1 LKAKYQVY
9 RDVAG
14 KYRFRLRAANNKI
27 VAVSEAY
34 ESKAGCMNGVKSVQK
49 NCGSHIED
57 QTKETEKL
65 ANPKY
70 ELFTDVASEYRFNL
84 KAANGEIIAA
94 SEGYESKDGA
104 LNGIDAVQ
112 RSCDAEIEDLTVTQ
126 VAEEEDEAEA
136 VEEVCKEPAA
146 GVNDTVLLLDQLP
159 ASVESDTTLTFRG
172 KLTVHDTVEGVGC
185 AEIVIME
192 KDRSFLRD
200 DFLVS
205 GATNNDGTFTID
217 WVAKQKDFWDNKLQI
232 YAEFK
237 GTANYRPSKSE
248 VQQMKVIWHA
258 KRK

>member
-1 LKAKYQVY
+1 M
-9 RDVAG
+9 AG

-34 ESKAGCMNGVKSVQK
+34 ESKASCMNGVKSVQK
-49 NCGSHIED
+49 NCGSHVED
-57 QTKETEKL
+57 KTKEAEKL
-65 ANPKY
+65 TNPKY

-84 KAANGEIIAA
+84 KAVNGEIIAA
-94 SEGYESKDGA
+94 SEGYETKDGA
-104 LNGIDAVQ
+104 LNGIEAVQ

-126 VAEEEDEAEA
+126 VAEEEETEA

-146 GVNDTVLLLDQLP
+146 GVNNTVLLLDNLP
-159 ASVESDTTLTFRG
+159 ASVNSDTTLTFRG

-185 AEIVIME
+185 AEIFIME
-192 KDRSFLRD
+192 RDRSFLRD
-200 DFLVS
+200 DLLAS
-205 GATNNDGTFTID
+205 GATNNDGTFAID

-237 GTANYRPSKSE
+237 GNENYRPSKSE
-248 VQQMKVIWHA
+248 VQNMKVIWYA